1 MAATFL
7 SPSSLAPSQRPSP
20 LRRLYCDCPLPCDLA
35 HLLQASCLSR
45 SPAVLGGTLLLAP
58 SASRPRFPDAA
69 GHPEAS
75 PAEGL
80 SLPGP

>member
-1 MAATFL
+1 MAQAIRPPPPWLPLT
-7 SPSSLAPSQRPSP
+7 PAASLYR
-20 LRRLYCDCPLPCDLA
+20 DCPLPFDLA
-35 HLLQASCLSR
+35 RLLQASCLSR

-58 SASRPRFPDAA
+58 SASRPQLPDAP

-75 PAEGL
+75 SAEGL